1 MKYDEFYKLCEKV
14 YEPITNF
21 EKSCLPLCAA
31 ENEQSEFTKI
41 PLKSFI
47 QEHNNFIG
55 SNNLFELYNLLN
67 RLSSEL
73 FKSMYA
79 DGRTL
84 TGVNTI
90 SLLLMSLFKNNDK
103 IDL

>member
-47 QEHNNFIG
+47 QDKYIMGGNIKNIIT
-55 SNNLFELYNLLN
+55 LLEVIIFLN
-67 RLSSEL
+67 
-73 FKSMYA
+73 Y
-79 DGRTL
+79 
-84 TGVNTI
+84 TI
-90 SLLLMSLFKNNDK
+90 Y
-103 IDL
+103 

>member
-41 PLKSFI
+41 LL
-47 QEHNNFIG
+47 NNSELNRF
-55 SNNLFELYNLLN
+55 NKLYNSK
-67 RLSSEL
+67 R
-73 FKSMYA
+73 
-79 DGRTL
+79 
-84 TGVNTI
+84 
-90 SLLLMSLFKNNDK
+90 LLLPIKLLCSWYSSIPPIMYLS
-103 IDL
+103 

>member
-47 QEHNNFIG
+47 QDKYIMVVLKNIKNIIT
-55 SNNLFELYNLLN
+55 LLEVIIFLN
-67 RLSSEL
+67 
-73 FKSMYA
+73 Y
-79 DGRTL
+79 
-84 TGVNTI
+84 TI
-90 SLLLMSLFKNNDK
+90 Y
-103 IDL
+103 

>member
-1 MKYDEFYKLCEKV
+1 MGGIEEY
-14 YEPITNF
+14 
-21 EKSCLPLCAA
+21 
-31 ENEQSEFTKI
+31 
-41 PLKSFI
+41 

-90 SLLLMSLFKNNDK
+90 SLLLMSLF
-103 IDL
+103 

>member
-1 MKYDEFYKLCEKV
+1 MVLKNIKNI
-14 YEPITNF
+14 ITLL
-21 EKSCLPLCAA
+21 ED
-31 ENEQSEFTKI
+31 
-41 PLKSFI
+41 
-47 QEHNNFIG
+47 
-55 SNNLFELYNLLN
+55 NNLFELYNLLN

-103 IDL
+103 ILISDEECGVIVLCQNYVKD